1 MPACGV
7 HTVCL
12 CMIVKNE
19 VELLPR
25 CLESAR
31 GVVDEVVVVDTGSAD
46 DTVAVAKRF
55 GAHVYH
61 HPWRDSFSEARN
73 YALQFVEGEWVLQLD
88 ADEELERA
96 DAPLLRQVVRGQD
109 YHAVYLSILNYMPQ
123 GRTQLYYPRLFRRG
137 KAHYEGIVH
146 NQLVYEGR
154 PCLTQIR
161 IYHYGYAL
169 SQEKMNAKYE
179 RTTRLLRRQL
189 QEDPQDVFAWYNLI
203 RAYRNRRQFE
213 LAARTGQEVVED
225 LCFKDKENLFLMICY
240 DVACSFLE
248 LGDLRNAEFFCKKA
262 LGVDRH
268 YIDALFTL
276 GVVYHKMCQ
285 WQKAVLAFQ
294 DYLHA
299 LDAWRASPRLHH
311 LSLGSLDHEFLAHAL
326 LGECLLHM
334 EAIPQALESFKR
346 ALSLFETNTRT
357 WPAEVRPHPDIL
369 LQMGNAAIR
378 LQRFEQALSLFQ
390 QCLDF
395 GAHTPQLFNNL
406 AGCYARLGDLEKARI
421 AYEQALHLNPHYEEA
436 QNNLRAL
443 QRLRKAKAERFPL
456 PALT

>member
-1 MPACGV
+1 MPSSGTP
-7 HTVCL
+7 TVCL

-19 VELLPR
+19 AESLPR
-25 CLESAR
+25 CLESVR
-31 GVVDEVVVVDTGSAD
+31 GVVDEVVVVDTGSTD
-46 DTVAVAKRF
+46 GTVAVAKQF
-55 GAHVYH
+55 GAHVYD
-61 HPWRDSFSEARN
+61 HPWQDSFSEARN
-73 YALQFVEGEWVLQLD
+73 YALQFVKSEWVLQLD

-154 PCLTQIR
+154 PCLSQIR

-169 SQEKMNAKYE
+169 SPEKMSAKYE
-179 RTTRLLRRQL
+179 RATQLLRRQL

-213 LAARTGQEVVED
+213 LAARTGQEVLED

-248 LGDLRNAEFFCKKA
+248 LGDLRNAELFCRKA
-262 LGVDRH
+262 LEVDRQ

-285 WQKAVLAFQ
+285 WQKAAFALK

-299 LDAWRASPRLHH
+299 LDAWRASPRLHR
-311 LSLGSLDHEFLAHAL
+311 LSLGSVDHEFLAHAL
-326 LGECLLHM
+326 LGECLLQM
-334 EAIPQALESFKR
+334 EAVPQALESFR
-346 ALSLFETNTRT
+346 HALSLYEANSRT
-357 WPAEVRPHPDIL
+357 WPPEVRPHPDIL
-369 LQMGNAAIR
+369 LQMGNVAIR
-378 LQRFEQALSLFQ
+378 LQRFEQALSFFQ
-390 QCLDF
+390 ECLDL
-395 GAHTPQLFNNL
+395 GVYTPQLFNNL
-406 AGCYARLGDLEKARI
+406 AGCHARLGDLEKARI
-421 AYEQALHLNPHYEEA
+421 AYEHALRLNPHYEEA
-436 QNNLRAL
+436 QNNLRVL
-443 QRLRKAKAERFPL
+443 ERLHKARAERL
-456 PALT
+456 SVPAVS